1 MILKQLDMVE
11 RAFDQRLGAGL
22 AIFFEQILFQ
32 AAGVDPDADRAAV
45 RLRRADDLA
54 DALRRSDIAGVDAQA
69 GGPGVGGFQRALQIG
84 RASCRERVCQSGSLS
99 VGAVSIKNKTDTAT
113 LLTRMRPDYCIL
125 MSSFYNERNKY

>member
-69 GGPGVGGFQRALQIG
+69 GGAGVGGFQRALIVEMNVG
-84 RASCRERVCQSGSLS
+84 DNRNLRRVDYQAQRSEAHTSELQS
-99 VGAVSIKNKTDTAT
+99 
-113 LLTRMRPDYCIL
+113 L
-125 MSSFYNERNKY
+125 M

>member
-32 AAGVDPDADRAAV
+32 AAGVDPDADSAAV

-54 DALRRSDIAGVDAQA
+54 DALRRSDIAGVDAPA
-69 GGPGVGGFQRALQIG
+69 GGAGVGGLQPALIVDRNVVDNRNLLRAE
-84 RASCRERVCQSGSLS
+84 ARES
-99 VGAVSIKNKTDTAT
+99 VD
-113 LLTRMRPDYCIL
+113 
-125 MSSFYNERNKY
+125 